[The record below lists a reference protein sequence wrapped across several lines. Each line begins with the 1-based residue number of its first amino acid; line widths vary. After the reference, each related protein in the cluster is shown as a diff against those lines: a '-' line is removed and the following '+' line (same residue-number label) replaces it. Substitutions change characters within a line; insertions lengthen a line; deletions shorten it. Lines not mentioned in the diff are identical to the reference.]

1 MDNPSCIDLIITN
14 KPGCFQKTI
23 TTSLGLSDCHMFVTT
38 TLKASFEKARP
49 KEVYY
54 RDFKH
59 FNNIDFKNELNSKLG
74 NQIKD
79 YNIFENIFLEVLD
92 EHAPVKKKYLRAN
105 HAPYMTKTLRK
116 AIMKR
121 SELKSKY
128 YKNKLMQDFQLYKKQ
143 RNYCSKLYK
152 KERKLFYNKMN
163 LFNINDNR
171 RFWKTVKPFLSD
183 KGTHSSKINLV
194 NNDEVISDGA
204 VLAETFS
211 KFYEIAVKSLGISK
225 ESSTRSEFE

>member
-1 MDNPSCIDLIITN
+1 ML
-14 KPGCFQKTI
+14 
-23 TTSLGLSDCHMFVTT
+23 VTT
-38 TLKASFEKARP
+38 ILKASFKKARP

-79 YNIFENIFLEVLD
+79 YNIFENVFLEVLD

-128 YKNKLMQDFQLYKKQ
+128 YKNKLVHNFQLHKKQ

-152 KERKLFYNKMN
+152 KENYFIIK
-163 LFNINDNR
+163 
-171 RFWKTVKPFLSD
+171 
-183 KGTHSSKINLV
+183 
-194 NNDEVISDGA
+194 
-204 VLAETFS
+204 
-211 KFYEIAVKSLGISK
+211 
-225 ESSTRSEFE
+225 